1 VSIYRY
7 ERRVWLALNG
17 KAGIKS
23 LEEILPVNKKKLL
36 EYADYLKASG
46 KSLPRQDK
54 LLRTIKIFAT
64 WLGPI
69 PFKKATKKDVVNAL
83 AKYVEYLTRTEA
95 GGGSPH
101 TTSDFQKIVKQF
113 YAWVYDVEDPR
124 HEGYPKA
131 VSWIRV
137 KEPKSTLKAS
147 DLLDPGDVKKL
158 IA

>member
-1 VSIYRY
+1 MSIYRY

-17 KAGIKS
+17 KVGIKS
-23 LEEILPVNKKKLL
+23 LEEIQPVNKKKLL

-83 AKYVEYLTRTEA
+83 AKYVEHLTRTEA

-113 YAWVYDVEDPR
+113 YAWSMTSRILDM
-124 HEGYPKA
+124 EGIQKRSAGSGSKSPNQLSKHQTC
-131 VSWIRV
+131 WIPATSRN
-137 KEPKSTLKAS
+137 
-147 DLLDPGDVKKL
+147 
-158 IA
+158 